1 MDTQDKFLPKTI
13 KNADLP
19 KEPIDGIQTIVE
31 EPVTIVE
38 EVPRILKIEVCL
50 QTSLTILNEPE
61 LRGISD
67 EMIRSMPDRLK
78 KE

>member
-1 MDTQDKFLPKTI
+1 
-13 KNADLP
+13 
-19 KEPIDGIQTIVE
+19 
-31 EPVTIVE
+31 
-38 EVPRILKIEVCL
+38 
-50 QTSLTILNEPE
+50 LNEPE